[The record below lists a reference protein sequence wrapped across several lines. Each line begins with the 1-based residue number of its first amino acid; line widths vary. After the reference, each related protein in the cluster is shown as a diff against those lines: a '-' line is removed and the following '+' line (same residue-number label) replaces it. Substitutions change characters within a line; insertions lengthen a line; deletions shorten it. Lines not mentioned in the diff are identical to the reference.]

1 MNKIVLTDVDGV
13 LCDWENGFNSFM
25 ESKGFEMIE
34 NGHLEYVIGDR
45 FGIDKELGYEYVRE
59 FNNSEAIAEL
69 EPLRDAQEYLPKIHE
84 ELGYTFIAVSSMSKK
99 HEAMDRRSEYLV
111 DNFGAV
117 WSGFVYL
124 DTGADKDEAL
134 MQWQDQGLMF
144 VEDKI
149 ANCIAGANAGLAP
162 ILMDHDYN
170 QNEEF
175 DPIRVKNW
183 QAIYQLLSDAQI
195 SE

>member
-1 MNKIVLTDVDGV
+1 MDKIILTDVDGV
-13 LCDWENGFNSFM
+13 LCDWESGFNAFM

-45 FGIDKELGYEYVRE
+45 FGIDRELGYDYVRE
-59 FNNSEAIAEL
+59 FNNSEAISTLA
-69 EPLRDAQEYLPKIHE
+69 PLRDSQEYVQKINS
-84 ELGYTFIAVSSMSKK
+84 ELGYTFVAVSSMSKK
-99 HEAMDRRSEYLV
+99 SEAMDRRSEYLI

-117 WSGFVYL
+117 WSGFLYL

-149 ANCIAGANAGLAP
+149 ANCIAGANAGLSP
-162 ILMDHDYN
+162 VLMDHEYN

-183 QAIYQLLSDAQI
+183 HAIYQLLS
-195 SE
+195 SN